1 MKKRFFTLLTVTDS
15 HGNTVFSDSVSSI
28 GSNYVVDVIL
38 PVASDLFQ
46 VRISHGNNLLVGYFH
61 N

>member
-15 HGNTVFSDSVSSI
+15 YGNTVFSESVSSI
-28 GSNYVVDVIL
+28 GSNYVVDVML
-38 PVASDLFQ
+38 PNVHDLYQ
-46 VRISHGNNLLVGYFH
+46 VRISRGNNLLVGYFQ